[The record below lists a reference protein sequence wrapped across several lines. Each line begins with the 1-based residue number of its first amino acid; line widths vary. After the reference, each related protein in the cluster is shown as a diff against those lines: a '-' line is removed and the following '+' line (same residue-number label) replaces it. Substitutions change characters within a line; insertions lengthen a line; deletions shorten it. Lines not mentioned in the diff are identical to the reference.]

1 MVIAINE
8 CQCNTTSNSSVSNN
22 NRGDSRSNG
31 DSSSNGSI
39 VRVMAIIGT
48 RILTTRI
55 QTVLDDL

>member
-1 MVIAINE
+1 MRVSVILLAIG
-8 CQCNTTSNSSVSNN
+8 NN
-22 NRGDSRSNG
+22 NQGTRQSNG

-48 RILTTRI
+48 RITTTRI